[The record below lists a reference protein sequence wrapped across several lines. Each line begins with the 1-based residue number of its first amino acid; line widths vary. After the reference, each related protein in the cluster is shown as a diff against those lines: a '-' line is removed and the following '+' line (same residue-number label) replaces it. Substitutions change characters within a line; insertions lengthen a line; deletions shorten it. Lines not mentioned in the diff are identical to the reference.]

1 MTTSEPETFEHGP
14 GGSRRRATFVVISR
28 KTVEEYEREA
38 RVAAYMRANK
48 IIATVVARRLRGTK
62 EFLFW
67 EVDNGRGGVWHAL
80 AQRL

>member
-1 MTTSEPETFEHGP
+1 MSEEQETFEHGP
-14 GGSRRRATFVVISR
+14 GWRRTTFVVLAR

-48 IIATVVARRLRGTK
+48 IIATVRARKLRGKK

-67 EVDNGRGGVWHAL
+67 EVDNGRGGVWYAL
-80 AQRL
+80 AQGR